1 MPQSDVTWS
10 DWYDEH
16 ARALVLLA
24 RQWCPTHA
32 DAEDAVH
39 DAFTTFWP
47 RRAQVD
53 DPAAYLYR
61 CTRHAA
67 MDQLRSKERRRQRE
81 RRSAMDKAEL
91 LHADRSPSFEDHE
104 DRVAL
109 ERAMEALPEAQREA
123 VVMKVW
129 GGLTFAQVGEA
140 CGVSPNTA
148 ASRYRYGIAA
158 LRRAMEPEVHDG

>member
-1 MPQSDVTWS
+1 MPQSDATWS

-16 ARALVLLA
+16 MRALVLLA

-47 RRAQVD
+47 KRTAVD

-61 CTRHAA
+61 CTRNAA
-67 MDQLRSKERRRQRE
+67 IDQLRSKKRRKQRE
-81 RRSAMDKAEL
+81 QRAATDKAAL
-91 LHADRSPSFEDHE
+91 LPAIPTPAFEDHE
-104 DRVAL
+104 DRLAL
-109 ERAMEALPEAQREA
+109 EQALETLPKAQREA

-129 GGLTFAQVGEA
+129 GGLTFEQIGSASD
-140 CGVSPNTA
+140 VSPNTA
-148 ASRYRYGIAA
+148 ASRYRYGLAA
-158 LRRAMEPEVHDG
+158 LRKAMETEAQDG

>member
-1 MPQSDVTWS
+1 MTQPDATWS

-16 ARALVLLA
+16 MRALVLLA

-47 RRAQVD
+47 RRGSVD

-61 CTRHAA
+61 CTRNAA
-67 MDQLRSKERRRQRE
+67 MDHRQAQARRKRRE
-81 RRSAMDKAEL
+81 QSVAAGKAEL
-91 LHADRSPSFEDHE
+91 LEADSARMFEEHD

-109 ERAMEALPEAQREA
+109 ERALNTLSDAQRET

-129 GGLTFAQVGEA
+129 GGLTFEQIGAASE
-140 CGVSPNTA
+140 VSPNTA
-148 ASRYRYGIAA
+148 ASRYRYGLAA
-158 LRRAMEPEVHDG
+158 LRKAMEAETHDG